1 MHFFKTEI
9 RGNLL
14 PAMTLCLTFD
24 DGPGLTQ
31 TPMPAPG
38 PRTDDLAFYLFL
50 LGIPATFFVI
60 GDYAASEPELCR
72 QLSNM
77 GHLLV
82 NHTKTHNGL
91 LGDLTISDATVI
103 DDVVNATGSIG
114 TAANPNSLLLRPPY
128 GGWSEDVARVLNGD
142 SDARKFTG
150 PVLYDIGAND
160 WQFWD
165 SSDLADPANLA
176 QQVENAFQN
185 YYAAI
190 TTARSGIVDLHD
202 SSEPFRP
209 ILVAK
214 NQTYALVQRLIPQL
228 IVDGYRFV
236 RLDAVPQVRSAMQVS
251 SILGLKTTSGNYVSP
266 QQGGGGSIFADGGG
280 LYAWEELGLVQLA
293 TGKQAFRTPS
303 GHFMS
308 TQPSGDVLANAEG
321 MYDWEMFELL
331 DQGNGTVAIQTWNNN
346 YVSAPSTGQITVAT
360 TIGPDERFI
369 IDYLA

>member
-1 MHFFKTEI
+1 MHFFRTEI

-14 PAMTLCLTFD
+14 PNMTLCLTFD

-31 TPMPAPG
+31 APMPTPG

-60 GDYAASEPELCR
+60 GDYAASEPGLCS
-72 QLSNM
+72 QLTNM
-77 GHLLV
+77 GHLLA
-82 NHTKTHNGL
+82 NHTRTHNGL
-91 LGDLTISDATVI
+91 LGDLTISDTTAI
-103 DDVVNATGSIG
+103 DDVVNSVGSIG
-114 TAANPNSLLLRPPY
+114 TAANPDSLLLRPPY
-128 GGWSEDVARVLNGD
+128 GGWSMDVASVLNGNP
-142 SDARKFTG
+142 DARKFTG
-150 PVLYDIGAND
+150 PILYDVGAND

-165 SSDLADPANLA
+165 LSDLNDPSNLE
-176 QQVENAFQN
+176 QQLEAAFQN
-185 YYAAI
+185 YYHAI
-190 TTARSGIVDLHD
+190 TSAGSGIVDFHD

-209 ILVAK
+209 VLVSK

-266 QQGGGGSIFADGGG
+266 QQGGGGGIFANGGG
-280 LYAWEELGLVQLA
+280 LYSWEELGLVQLA

-331 DQGNGTVAIQTWNNN
+331 DQGDGTVAILTWNNK
-346 YVSAPSTGQITVAT
+346 YVSAPSTGQVTVAT
-360 TIGPDERFI
+360 TIGPNEQFT